1 MMKIVKSL
9 WIVAL
14 VAVMFACSE
23 DDPLPRATVDFT
35 NDIAEVGIPVMFD
48 NMTLNADRYEWT
60 FSDGQTSDKI
70 SPTIT
75 FDEPGNVDVVLK
87 AFTKDGQ
94 IDSVAKTISVK
105 QRFLTAYIVKAFPMD
120 SLDFPWDKNEALEE
134 DQLPDVLVEL
144 IVDKNPNDLT
154 EEELANSI
162 LGPIFFN
169 ASGQDISNTVTQD
182 LILTN
187 EDWAFI
193 LRDWDGADADN
204 PTLDDP
210 FSLVVGATFNPVLIP
225 TTKSSDGT
233 EGSFSITGFNSNNK
247 FIDITF
253 FFELR

>member
-1 MMKIVKSL
+1 MKIVKSL

-14 VAVMFACSE
+14 VVVMFACNE

-35 NDIAEVGIPVMFD
+35 NDIAEVGRPVMFD
-48 NMTLNADRYEWT
+48 NMTLNADHYEWK

-75 FDEPGNVDVVLK
+75 FNKPGNVDVVLK

-94 IDSVAKTISVK
+94 VDSVAKSITVK

-120 SLDFPWDKNEALEE
+120 SLGFAWDKNEALDE
-134 DQLPDVLVEL
+134 DKLPDVLVEL
-144 IVDKNPNDLT
+144 VVDKDPNDLT
-154 EEELANSI
+154 EEELANSL

-169 ASGQDISNTVTQD
+169 ATGQDISSSISQD
-182 LILTN
+182 LILTD
-187 EDWAFI
+187 EDWAFV
-193 LRDWDGADADN
+193 LRDWDGADEN
-204 PTLDDP
+204 TPTLNDP
-210 FSLVVGATFNPVLIP
+210 YSLVVGATFNPVQIP
-225 TTKSSDGT
+225 TTKNADGT
-233 EGSFSITGFNSNNK
+233 GGSFSITGYNSNDK